1 MNRSQT
7 KIRKIQEANKI
18 AEERFLMSEQ
28 ASPAPANPVAK
39 TTNPAPANPVAKTTN
54 PVPAN
59 PVANKIAQPDPT
71 KKPVSKKL
79 PTDYNK
85 AVTFLFPDNT
95 IAVVKP
101 QKQDVSK
108 SIIELLGIGTA
119 PTNNVVNLSKVG
131 GAQKTCGNNA
141 FNKKVYIFTKP
152 NKDIND
158 WCSLSNI
165 NPDFMKNSGIF
176 EIPYKPEFISIG
188 TWQSAAP
195 KAPQSPTQG

>member
-28 ASPAPANPVAK
+28 ATPVNPVASK
-39 TTNPAPANPVAKTTN
+39 V
-54 PVPAN
+54 
-59 PVANKIAQPDPT
+59 AQPDPN

-85 AVTFLFPDNT
+85 AITFLFPDNT

-108 SIIELLGIGTA
+108 AIIELLGLGTA
-119 PTNNVVNLSKVG
+119 PTNNVINLSKVG

-141 FNKKVYIFTKP
+141 FNRKVYIFTKP

-158 WCSLSNI
+158 WCSITNI
-165 NPDFMKNSGIF
+165 SPDYMKNNGIF
-176 EIPYKPEFISIG
+176 EIPYKQEFIAIG
-188 TWQSAAP
+188 TWKS
-195 KAPQSPTQG
+195 APQSTPQSTPQS

>member
-28 ASPAPANPVAK
+28 VAPV
-39 TTNPAPANPVAKTTN
+39 
-54 PVPAN
+54 N

-71 KKPVSKKL
+71 KKPVSNKL

-108 SIIELLGIGTA
+108 IRLRYKYIICHKLNRQLPIQLT
-119 PTNNVVNLSKVG
+119 
-131 GAQKTCGNNA
+131 
-141 FNKKVYIFTKP
+141 
-152 NKDIND
+152 
-158 WCSLSNI
+158 
-165 NPDFMKNSGIF
+165 
-176 EIPYKPEFISIG
+176 
-188 TWQSAAP
+188 TWQM
-195 KAPQSPTQG
+195 